1 MDSKGHFVS
10 ATEED
15 IQHLR
20 DGRHEVKT
28 KSSTTWG
35 VKLFKC
41 KWNIDK
47 VCEEIISIIILAD
60 THTI

>member
-1 MDSKGHFVS
+1 MDSKRHFVS

-28 KSSTTWG
+28 KSSTTWD
-35 VKLFKC
+35 VKLFKG
-41 KWNIDK
+41 K
-47 VCEEIISIIILAD
+47 
-60 THTI
+60 